1 MKRLTLYFI
10 FLLSFNLHCFSQ
22 GNVRFT
28 YDASGNRISRSI
40 VSSMNSKG
48 GFFEEKTS
56 SVNSVFEGSVR
67 VSVLPTSQDG
77 VFSLGFSPVLIGS
90 KLLVYNSKGMLILEE
105 TIKLE
110 TISLD
115 LSSYPKDIY
124 LLTIPSGNQP
134 FTRKIIR

>member
-1 MKRLTLYFI
+1 MKRLCLSAI
-10 FLLSFNLHCFSQ
+10 ILLSSVSHGFSQ
-22 GNVRFT
+22 NSVRYT
-28 YDASGNRISRSI
+28 YDASGNRNSRSI

-56 SVNSVFEGSVR
+56 PVNTVFKGSVR